1 MSLLPPPLP
10 LPVHK
15 HIPGANARHPED
27 AFDWIRDQAAAEAG
41 NAAWLYGLHLLR
53 EGFYWEAHEVLEPVW
68 MAAAPNS
75 AEKAMAQ
82 AVIQLANAALKLDMG
97 KPKAAARLA
106 GMVEALAA
114 EAAKGG
120 EVVLGVEVAEV
131 SRAAGSIKAGTPDL
145 LFALLPTTSAKQN

>member
-1 MSLLPPPLP
+1 MSLP
-10 LPVHK
+10 LPDHK
-15 HIPGANARHPED
+15 HVPGHNARHPED

-41 NAAWLYGLHLLR
+41 NATWLYGLCLLH

-97 KPKAAARLA
+97 KPKAAIRLA
-106 GMVEALAA
+106 GMVEALAS
-114 EAAKGG
+114 EAAQGG
-120 EVVLGVEVAEV
+120 AVVLGVEVAKV
-131 SRAAGSIKAGTPDL
+131 RRAAGSIKVEASDL
-145 LFALLPTTSAKQN
+145 QLALPPTTSAKLNQR

>member
-1 MSLLPPPLP
+1 MSLP
-10 LPVHK
+10 LPDHK
-15 HIPGANARHPED
+15 HIPGQNARHPED
-27 AFDWIRDQAAAEAG
+27 TFDWIRDQAAAEAG
-41 NAAWLYGLHLLR
+41 NAAWDYGLRLLH

-97 KPKAAARLA
+97 KPKAAVRLA

-114 EAAKGG
+114 EAARGG
-120 EVVLGVEVAEV
+120 AVVLGVEVAAVSDAAASVSAGAPEV
-131 SRAAGSIKAGTPDL
+131 SLISD
-145 LFALLPTTSAKQN
+145 PTLSKQR

>member
-1 MSLLPPPLP
+1 MTLP
-10 LPVHK
+10 LPDHK
-15 HIPGANARHPED
+15 HIPGQNARHPED

-41 NAAWLYGLHLLR
+41 NAAWDYGLRLLL
-53 EGFYWEAHEVLEPVW
+53 EGFCWEAHEVLEPVW

-97 KPKAAARLA
+97 KPKAAVRLA

-114 EAAKGG
+114 EAAQGG
-120 EVVLGVEVAEV
+120 KVVLGVEVAAV
-131 SRAAGSIKAGTPDL
+131 SIAADSIRTGTPSL
-145 LFALLPTTSAKQN
+145 GQINVQRGEA

>member
-1 MSLLPPPLP
+1 MSLP
-10 LPVHK
+10 LPDHK
-15 HIPGANARHPED
+15 HIPGQNARHPED

-41 NAAWLYGLHLLR
+41 NAAWLYGLRLLR

-97 KPKAAARLA
+97 KPKAAVRLA
-106 GMVEALAA
+106 EMVEALAA
-114 EAAKGG
+114 EAARGG
-120 EVVLGVEVAEV
+120 EVVLGVEVAGV
-131 SRAAGSIKAGTPDL
+131 GRAVGSIKTDEPTL
-145 LFALLPTTSAKQN
+145 PIALLPTTSAKRNQR